1 MPSHIAL
8 ARGLVQDSALKH
20 EDSRELRYQSDVLVR
35 KMETIRVE
43 RTTILT
49 KKTEDSCPLTL
60 TIFTTK
66 FLFLRHVH

>member
-20 EDSRELRYQSDVLVR
+20 EDSRELRYQSDLVR
-35 KMETIRVE
+35 KMETISVE

-60 TIFTTK
+60 TTFTTK